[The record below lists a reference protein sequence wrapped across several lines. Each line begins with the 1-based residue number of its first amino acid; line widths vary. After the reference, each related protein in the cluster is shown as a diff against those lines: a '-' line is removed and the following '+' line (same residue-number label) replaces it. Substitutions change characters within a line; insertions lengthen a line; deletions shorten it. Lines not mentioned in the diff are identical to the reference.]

1 MDEVDDWA
9 NGVFLALQ
17 DLVYVL
23 AREYPKVVPP
33 LTDTWRQDAARYA
46 ELEQGAAP
54 DPGQPNEQAL
64 LEARKMLYRMGV
76 VTKVFPPDRQ
86 VFGTGPES

>member
-23 AREYPKVVPP
+23 AREYPNVVPP
-33 LTDTWRQDAARYA
+33 LTDKWRQDAARYA

-54 DPGQPNEQAL
+54 DPDQPNEQAL

-76 VTKVFPPDRQ
+76 VTKVFPLDRK

>member
-23 AREYPKVVPP
+23 AREYPNVVPP
-33 LTDTWRQDAARYA
+33 LTDKWRQDAARYA
-46 ELEQGAAP
+46 ELEQGAEP
-54 DPGQPNEQAL
+54 DPDQPNEQAL

-76 VTKVFPPDRQ
+76 VTKVFPPDPQ